1 MTITARNLTDTDFA
15 AKVEGVTLDDVGLEG
30 VQRRL
35 QHLWIKHQVL
45 VFEGLDTEDERRLV
59 GLSKVFGRL
68 EVHSRIEY
76 NSKVVPELLYI
87 SNMKEGERKVGAL
100 GDGEAGW
107 HTDQTYRPTPAL
119 GSLLAAVIVP
129 PEGGH
134 TWYADMYRAYDALSD
149 SMKRRLEGLKA
160 VQSYEHFNNQYSEPA
175 NRKQVADGTIQQHPV
190 IRVHPITGRKAIY
203 AAKSTVPAIVG
214 LSQAESDA
222 LMDELHEHCF
232 QPRFLYEH
240 AWRPGDGVLWDNA
253 CVMHKRDTW
262 DPKYPRLMKRTTIR
276 PPEDLAVP
284 F

>member
-1 MTITARNLTDTDFA
+1 MTITVQNLTATDFA
-15 AKVEGVTLDDVGLEG
+15 AKVSGFTLDDVTLEG
-30 VQRRL
+30 LQRRL
-35 QHLWIKHQVL
+35 QHLWLKHQVL
-45 VFEGLDTEDERRLV
+45 VFEGLDYENESRLA

-76 NSKVVPELLYI
+76 NSPTVPELLYV
-87 SNMKEGERKVGAL
+87 SNIKEGERKLGVL
-100 GDGEAGW
+100 GDGEADW

-119 GSLLAAVIVP
+119 GSLLTAAVVP

-134 TWYADMYRAYDALSD
+134 TWFADMYRAYDALPEAL
-149 SMKRRLEGLKA
+149 KKRLEGLKA
-160 VQSYEHFNNQYSEPA
+160 IQSYEHFNNQYSEPA
-175 NRKQVADGTIQQHPV
+175 NRKQVSEGTVQHHPV
-190 IRVHPITGRKAIY
+190 IRVHPITGRKAVY
-203 AAKSTVPAIVG
+203 AARSTVPAFVG
-214 LSQAESDA
+214 MSQADSEA
-222 LMDELHEHCF
+222 LLAELYQRCY
-232 QPRFLYEH
+232 QPQFLYEH

>member
-1 MTITARNLTDTDFA
+1 MTITVQNLTATDFA
-15 AKVEGVTLDDVGLEG
+15 AKVSGFTLDDVTQDG

-35 QHLWIKHQVL
+35 QHLWLKHQVL
-45 VFEGLDTEDERRLV
+45 VFEGLDYENEPRLA

-76 NSKVVPELLYI
+76 NSQSVPELLYV
-87 SNMKEGERKVGAL
+87 SNMKEGERKLGVL
-100 GDGEAGW
+100 GDGEADW

-119 GSLLAAVIVP
+119 GSLLTAAIVP

-134 TWYADMYRAYDALSD
+134 TWFADMYRAYDALPD
-149 SMKRRLEGLKA
+149 ALKKRLEGLQA
-160 VQSYEHFNNQYSEPA
+160 IQSYEHFNNQYSEPA
-175 NRKQVADGTIQQHPV
+175 NRKQVSEGTVQHHPV
-190 IRVHPITGRKAIY
+190 IRVHPITGRKAVY
-203 AAKSTVPAIVG
+203 AARSTVPGFVG
-214 LSQAESDA
+214 MSQADGEA
-222 LMDELHEHCF
+222 LLAELYQRCY
-232 QPRFLYEH
+232 QPQFLYEH